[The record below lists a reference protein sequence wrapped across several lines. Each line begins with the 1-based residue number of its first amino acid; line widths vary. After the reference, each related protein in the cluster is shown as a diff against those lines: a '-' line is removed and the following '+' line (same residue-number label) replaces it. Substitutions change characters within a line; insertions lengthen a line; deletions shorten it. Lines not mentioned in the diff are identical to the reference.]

1 MNLGNIFQSKNQ
13 EIKQPNLPGTTGNVS
28 NSEKNYRAQNELRNM
43 TPGQTVQGEV
53 VGKDGNTV
61 QIALDEETVLTAK
74 LERDLNI
81 ALGQSMSFEIK
92 TNSGSQILLAPLYA
106 NMASQ
111 ATILKALSAAG
122 LAANTN
128 NIRMVSNMM
137 QEGMPIDRDSLAYV
151 SRQLMDF
158 PSANPSSVMQ
168 MIRLGLPIS
177 EINIEQFEL
186 YKNYEHQIIQSAN
199 QIMEEIPQTFQE
211 LLAEGKDAEAV
222 QFYEQVIK
230 AFVGEEMTAEAMA
243 GEEVTG
249 EKVMDEAAVRS
260 GEALPEAGAGG
271 NAEIIRNAMG
281 GNAEI
286 TGNAAEGNAGEMTAG
301 ASDKTVSGS
310 EDGKIPDG
318 ADALL
323 KALEAE
329 GDKTKE
335 AKDGLPEA
343 AGREIT
349 EQESGKEAAGRT
361 ELSPKTWQ
369 SLANTL
375 QKMGADTELAKQIS
389 SGNLSPKAVLT
400 QIHHLISENVHMI
413 REDFQE
419 DLKTLFG
426 SREFRNLLEAGM
438 KNDWLMKPEDVADKE
453 KVEQLYARI
462 REQTAR
468 LEEAFHMVGKAD
480 GAGAK
485 SVQNL
490 QNNVDFMNQM
500 NHLFTYIQLPLKMAG
515 NEAHG
520 DLYVYTN
527 KKSLAKKDGNV
538 SALLHLDMEHLGPLD
553 VYVTM
558 QKNLNKVSTNFTVK
572 DEAALNLI
580 AEHIHILNERLEKRG
595 YSMKANFQIKEDDA
609 STNVM
614 QEILEQNKNISVLSK
629 TSFDM
634 RA

>member
-13 EIKQPNLPGTTGNVS
+13 EIKQSNLSGTTGTIP
-28 NSEKNYRAQNELRNM
+28 NSEKNYRAQSEIRNM

-81 ALGQSMSFEIK
+81 ALGQNMSFEIK

-111 ATILKALSAAG
+111 TTILKALSAAG

-137 QEGMPIDRDSLAYV
+137 QEGMPIDRDTLAYV

-158 PSANPSSVMQ
+158 PSANPNSVMQ

-186 YKNYEHQIIQSAN
+186 YKNYEHQILQSAD
-199 QIMEEIPQTFQE
+199 QIMEEIPQIFQE

-222 QFYEQVIK
+222 LLYEQVIK
-230 AFVGEEMTAEAMA
+230 AFVGEE
-243 GEEVTG
+243 VTG
-249 EKVMDEAAVRS
+249 EAAARP
-260 GEALPEAGAGG
+260 GEALPEAGADQ
-271 NAEIIRNAMG
+271 NAEIV
-281 GNAEI
+281 GNK
-286 TGNAAEGNAGEMTAG
+286 AEGNSGEMISGTP
-301 ASDKTVSGS
+301 DKTAAGL
-310 EDGKIPDG
+310 ETGKMPDG

-329 GDKTKE
+329 GDKSKE
-335 AKDGLPEA
+335 VKEVLQEA
-343 AGREIT
+343 VGRETI
-349 EQESGKEAAGRT
+349 EQESGKEAAERT
-361 ELSPKTWQ
+361 ELSPKEWQ
-369 SLANTL
+369 SLADML
-375 QKMGADTELAKQIS
+375 QKVGADAELAKQIG

-400 QIHHLISENVHMI
+400 QIQHLISENTHMI

-480 GAGAK
+480 SAGAK

-500 NHLFTYIQLPLKMAG
+500 NHLFTYVQLPLKMAG

-580 AEHIHILNERLEKRG
+580 AKHIHILNERLEKRG
-595 YSMKANFQIKEDDA
+595 YSMKAYFQIKEDDA
-609 STNVM
+609 PTNVM

>member
-13 EIKQPNLPGTTGNVS
+13 EIKQPGLSGTMGS
-28 NSEKNYRAQNELRNM
+28 FPAGERNYRAQGEIRNM
-43 TPGQTVQGEV
+43 VPGQTVQGEV
-53 VGKDGNTV
+53 VGREGNTV

-81 ALGQSMSFEIK
+81 ALGQNMSFEIK
-92 TNSGSQILLAPLYA
+92 TNNGSQILLAPLYA
-106 NMASQ
+106 NMANQ

-122 LAANTN
+122 LPASAG

-137 QEGMPIDRDSLAYV
+137 QEGMPIDRDSIAHV
-151 SRQLMDF
+151 SRQLLDF
-158 PSANPSSVMQ
+158 PNADPASVVQ
-168 MIRLGLPIS
+168 MIRLGLPVS

-186 YKNYEHQIIQSAN
+186 YKNYEHQILRSAD

-211 LLAEGKDAEAV
+211 LLSEGKEAEAV
-222 QFYEQVIK
+222 HFYEQVIK
-230 AFVGEEMTAEAMA
+230 AL
-243 GEEVTG
+243 TG
-249 EKVMDEAAVRS
+249 EKIGGEAAGQMGDMAAAEEGVTEEKAEIS
-260 GEALPEAGAGG
+260 GNISEENGGEALSGTPDK
-271 NAEIIRNAMG
+271 
-281 GNAEI
+281 
-286 TGNAAEGNAGEMTAG
+286 MTG
-301 ASDKTVSGS
+301 ASKTGWM
-310 EDGKIPDG
+310 PDG
-318 ADALL
+318 AEILSRALTEAAAGE
-323 KALEAE
+323 KA
-329 GDKTKE
+329 E
-335 AKDGLPEA
+335 AKESLRDA
-343 AGREIT
+343 AGREMI
-349 EQESGKEAAGRT
+349 EQESGREATGRT
-361 ELSPKTWQ
+361 EVSSKTWQ
-369 SLANTL
+369 TLAHML
-375 QKMGADTELAKQIS
+375 QKMGTDAETAKQIGG
-389 SGNLSPKAVLT
+389 GNLSPKEVLT
-400 QIHHLISENVHMI
+400 QIRHLFSENAHLI

-419 DLKTLFG
+419 DLKSFFG

-438 KNDWLMKPEDVADKE
+438 KNEWLVKPEDVADKE

-468 LEEAFHMVGKAD
+468 LEEAFHMAGKAES
-480 GAGAK
+480 AGAK

-500 NHLFTYIQLPLKMAG
+500 NHLFTYIQLPLKMTG

-527 KKSLAKKDGNV
+527 KKSLAQKDGNV
-538 SALLHLDMEHLGPLD
+538 SALLHLDMENLGPLD

-580 AEHIHILNERLEKRG
+580 ASHIHILNERLEKRG
-595 YSMKANFQIKEDDA
+595 YSMKADFQIKEEP
-609 STNVM
+609 TNVM
-614 QEILEQNKNISVLSK
+614 KEILKQNKNISVLSK

>member
-13 EIKQPNLPGTTGNVS
+13 EIKQPNLSGMTGAVPAGDR
-28 NSEKNYRAQNELRNM
+28 NYRAQGEVRNM
-43 TPGQTVQGEV
+43 VPGQTVQGEV
-53 VGKDGNTV
+53 VGREGNTV

-92 TNSGSQILLAPLYA
+92 MNNGSQILLAPLYA
-106 NMASQ
+106 NMANQ

-122 LAANTN
+122 LAANTE

-137 QEGMPIDRDSLAYV
+137 QEGMSIDRDSIAYV

-158 PSANPSSVMQ
+158 PDAAPASVMQ
-168 MIRLGLPIS
+168 MIRLGLPVS
-177 EINIEQFEL
+177 EINIEQFEM
-186 YKNYEHQIIQSAN
+186 YRNYEHQILQSAD
-199 QIMEEIPQTFQE
+199 QIMEELPQVYQE
-211 LLAEGKDAEAV
+211 LLSEGKEAEAV
-222 QFYEQVIK
+222 LFYEQVIK
-230 AFVGEEMTAEAMA
+230 AFA
-243 GEEVTG
+243 GEDAAG
-249 EKVMDEAAVRS
+249 ETPGQIGAET
-260 GEALPEAGAGG
+260 GAGG
-271 NAEIIRNAMG
+271 NAVIS
-281 GNAEI
+281 GNG
-286 TGNAAEGNAGEMTAG
+286 TEGNAGELLAGAAEKTAG
-301 ASDKTVSGS
+301 NPEVLKM
-310 EDGKIPDG
+310 PDG
-318 ADALL
+318 AEILS
-323 KALEAE
+323 KALAEAQEGEKAE
-329 GDKTKE
+329 G
-335 AKDGLPEA
+335 KDTLPDAAGGTIAEQE
-343 AGREIT
+343 AGRET
-349 EQESGKEAAGRT
+349 AGRT
-361 ELSPKTWQ
+361 ELSAKTWQ
-369 SLANTL
+369 SLADMLKN
-375 QKMGADTELAKQIS
+375 MGTDAELAKQIS
-389 SGNLSPKAVLT
+389 SGNLSPKAVLS
-400 QIHHLISENVHMI
+400 QIQHLISENAHLI

-438 KNDWLMKPEDVADKE
+438 KNEWLIKPEDVADKE
-453 KVEQLYARI
+453 KVEQLYERI

-468 LEEAFHMVGKAD
+468 LEEAFHMAGKAES
-480 GAGAK
+480 AGAK

-538 SALLHLDMEHLGPLD
+538 SALLHLDMENLGPLD

-558 QKNLNKVSTNFTVK
+558 QKSLNKVSTNFTVK
-572 DEAALNLI
+572 DEEALDLI
-580 AEHIHILNERLEKRG
+580 AGHIHILNERLEKRG
-595 YSMKANFQIKEDDA
+595 YSMKANFQIKEDGP
-609 STNVM
+609 TNVM
-614 QEILEQNKNISVLSK
+614 KEILEQNKNISVLSK

>member
-1 MNLGNIFQSKNQ
+1 MNLGNIFQSKNPD
-13 EIKQPNLPGTTGNVS
+13 IKQTNLSGTAGTVPAG
-28 NSEKNYRAQNELRNM
+28 ERNYRAQSEIRNM
-43 TPGQTVQGEV
+43 VPGQTIQGEV

-61 QIALDEETVLTAK
+61 QIALDEETVLTAR

-81 ALGQSMSFEIK
+81 ALGQSMSFEVK
-92 TNSGSQILLAPLYA
+92 TNSGSQLFLAPLYA
-106 NMASQ
+106 NMANQ

-122 LAANTN
+122 LSESAG

-137 QEGMPIDRDSLAYV
+137 QEGMPIDRDSIAYV
-151 SRQLMDF
+151 NRQLLDF
-158 PSANPSSVMQ
+158 PNANPASIMQ
-168 MIRLGLPIS
+168 MIRLGLPIT
-177 EINIEQFEL
+177 EMNIEQFEA
-186 YKNYEHQIIQSAN
+186 YKNYEHQILQSAE

-222 QFYEQVIK
+222 SFYEQILK
-230 AFVGEEMTAEAMA
+230 AFIGGEAPEGAEEQTGAGTQA
-243 GEEVTG
+243 GEAGMPGGAAG
-249 EKVMDEAAVRS
+249 EILT
-260 GEALPEAGAGG
+260 EALDK
-271 NAEIIRNAMG
+271 
-281 GNAEI
+281 
-286 TGNAAEGNAGEMTAG
+286 TAAEGLPE
-301 ASDKTVSGS
+301 SG
-310 EDGKIPDG
+310 KMPDG
-318 ADALL
+318 AEVLKEAL
-323 KALEAE
+323 AE
-329 GDKTKE
+329 GEKAGNETLRE
-335 AKDGLPEA
+335 AGEQ
-343 AGREIT
+343 GNVSREVSS
-349 EQESGKEAAGRT
+349 QA

-369 SLANTL
+369 ELSDMLRKL
-375 QKMGADTELAKQIS
+375 GADEPLAKQVENGS
-389 SGNLSPKAVLT
+389 LPPKTVLT
-400 QIHHLISENVHMI
+400 QIHDLIAGNPHTI

-419 DLKTLFG
+419 NSKELFG
-426 SREFRNLLEAGM
+426 SRAFQNLLEAGM
-438 KNDWLMKPEDVADKE
+438 KNDWLIRPEDVADKE

-462 REQTAR
+462 REQAANM
-468 LEEAFHMVGKAD
+468 EEAFHMAGKAD
-480 GAGAK
+480 SAGAK

-500 NHLFTYIQLPLKMAG
+500 NQLFTYIQLPLKMTG

-580 AEHIHILNERLEKRG
+580 AEHIHLLNERLEARG
-595 YSMKANFQIKEDDA
+595 YSMKANFQIREDNA
-609 STNVM
+609 TNVM
-614 QEILEQNKNISVLSK
+614 QEILDQNKNISVLSK